1 MKVQPKQILVA
12 LDYDSFYQAEHIC
25 KLLDPDKFRLKVG
38 KQLFLAEGPK
48 ILEKIHKLGFEV
60 FLDLK
65 IHDIPNTVYK
75 SLLNIFNLKVWM
87 TNIHLLGGKEMIQA
101 AKQAQNESK
110 SNSILV
116 GVTILTSLNDDHL
129 KEIGFHDGV
138 KTTVSKLSLLAKEA
152 LLDGVVCSVEEVKN
166 LKKTLGDNF
175 LTVTPGIRVEAKKGD
190 QNRVA
195 TLENALDNKTDFIVL
210 GREITHAKDSSKMIN
225 KIESYII

>member
-1 MKVQPKQILVA
+1 
-12 LDYDSFYQAEHIC
+12 
-25 KLLDPDKFRLKVG
+25 
-38 KQLFLAEGPK
+38 
-48 ILEKIHKLGFEV
+48 
-60 FLDLK
+60 
-65 IHDIPNTVYK
+65 
-75 SLLNIFNLKVWM
+75 M
-87 TNIHLLGGKEMIQA
+87 TNIHLLGGQEMIQA
-101 AKQAQNESK
+101 AKQAQSESK

-129 KEIGFHDGV
+129 KEVGFQDGV
-138 KTTVSKLSLLAKEA
+138 KTIVSKLSSLAKEA

-195 TLENALDNKTDFIVL
+195 TIETALENRTDFIVL

>member
-12 LDYDSFYQAEHIC
+12 LDYDSFNQAERIC
-25 KLLDPDKFRLKVG
+25 NLLNPDKFRIKVG
-38 KQLFLAEGPK
+38 KQLFSAEGPK
-48 ILEKIHKLGFEV
+48 ILEKIHKLGFEI

-75 SLLNIFNLKVWM
+75 SLLNIFNLNVWM
-87 TNIHLLGGKEMIQA
+87 TNIHLLGGQEMIQA
-101 AKQAQNESK
+101 AKQAQTESK

-129 KEIGFHDGV
+129 KEVGFQDGV
-138 KTTVSKLSLLAKEA
+138 KTIVSKLSSLAKEA

-195 TLENALDNKTDFIVL
+195 TIETALENKTDFIVL

>member
-110 SNSILV
+110 SNAILV

>member
-116 GVTILTSLNDDHL
+116 
-129 KEIGFHDGV
+129 
-138 KTTVSKLSLLAKEA
+138 
-152 LLDGVVCSVEEVKN
+152 
-166 LKKTLGDNF
+166 
-175 LTVTPGIRVEAKKGD
+175 
-190 QNRVA
+190 
-195 TLENALDNKTDFIVL
+195 
-210 GREITHAKDSSKMIN
+210 
-225 KIESYII
+225 